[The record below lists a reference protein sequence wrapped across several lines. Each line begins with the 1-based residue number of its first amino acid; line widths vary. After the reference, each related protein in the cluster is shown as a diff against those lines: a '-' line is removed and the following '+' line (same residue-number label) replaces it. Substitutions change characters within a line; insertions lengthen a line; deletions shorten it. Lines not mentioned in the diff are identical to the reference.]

1 MGKRYGTW
9 KRKFIDA
16 SGQEKELYYAC
27 SRRGNVTD
35 FDGLAE
41 IITEISSLSKGD
53 ILSSLTNIEQVMLWK
68 LIDGDSVRFGDIGTF
83 SIAVTSDGFENP
95 EDITPDKVRAT
106 KIVFTPTKKFNKL
119 LLEMKFT
126 NYDKRLRKALGKRYS
141 K

>member
-9 KRKFIDA
+9 KRKFKDA
-16 SGQEKELYYAC
+16 SGEEKELYYAC

>member
-9 KRKFIDA
+9 KRKFKDA
-16 SGQEKELYYAC
+16 SGEEKELYYAC
-27 SRRGNVTD
+27 SRRGNVID

-119 LLEMKFT
+119 LLEMKFS
-126 NYDKRLRKALGKRYS
+126 NYDKRLKKALGKRYS

>member
-9 KRKFIDA
+9 KRKFKDA
-16 SGQEKELYYAC
+16 SGEEKELYYAC

-68 LIDGDSVRFGDIGTF
+68 LIDGDSVRFGDIRTF

>member
-9 KRKFIDA
+9 KRKFKDA

-27 SRRGNVTD
+27 SRRGNVID

>member
-9 KRKFIDA
+9 KRKFKDA
-16 SGQEKELYYAC
+16 SGEEKELYYAC

-106 KIVFTPTKKFNKL
+106 KIVFIPTKKFNKL

-126 NYDKRLRKALGKRYS
+126 NYDKR
-141 K
+141 

>member
-1 MGKRYGTW
+1 
-9 KRKFIDA
+9 
-16 SGQEKELYYAC
+16 
-27 SRRGNVTD
+27 
-35 FDGLAE
+35 
-41 IITEISSLSKGD
+41 
-53 ILSSLTNIEQVMLWK
+53 MLWK

>member
-9 KRKFIDA
+9 KRKFKDA
-16 SGQEKELYYAC
+16 SGEEKELYYAC

-119 LLEMKFT
+119 LLEIKFT

>member
-9 KRKFIDA
+9 KRKFKDA
-16 SGQEKELYYAC
+16 SGEEKELYYAC

-119 LLEMKFT
+119 LLEMKFS
-126 NYDKRLRKALGKRYS
+126 NYDKRLKKALGKRYS

>member
-1 MGKRYGTW
+1 MAKKYGTW
-9 KRKFIDA
+9 KRKFKDA

-27 SRRGNVTD
+27 SRRGNVID

-119 LLEMKFT
+119 LLEMKFS
-126 NYDKRLRKALGKRYS
+126 NYDKRLKKALGKRYS

>member
-9 KRKFIDA
+9 KRKFRDA
-16 SGQEKELYYAC
+16 SGEEKELYYAC

-119 LLEMKFT
+119 LLEIKFT

>member
-9 KRKFIDA
+9 KKKFKDA
-16 SGQEKELYYAC
+16 SGEEKELYYAC

>member
-9 KRKFIDA
+9 KRKFKDA
-16 SGQEKELYYAC
+16 SGEEKELYYAC

-95 EDITPDKVRAT
+95 EEKTPDKVRAT

>member
-9 KRKFIDA
+9 KRKFKDA
-16 SGQEKELYYAC
+16 SGEEKELYYAC

-95 EDITPDKVRAT
+95 EDITPDKVRPT

>member
-9 KRKFIDA
+9 KRKFKDA
-16 SGQEKELYYAC
+16 SGEEKELYYAY

>member
-9 KRKFIDA
+9 KRKFKDA
-16 SGQEKELYYAC
+16 SGEEKELYYAC

-41 IITEISSLSKGD
+41 IITKISSLSKGD

>member
-1 MGKRYGTW
+1 MSS
-9 KRKFIDA
+9 D
-16 SGQEKELYYAC
+16 Q
-27 SRRGNVTD
+27 
-35 FDGLAE
+35 GLAKGALGAIE
-41 IITEISSLSKGD
+41 SIIMG
-53 ILSSLTNIEQVMLWK
+53 VA
-68 LIDGDSVRFGDIGTF
+68 GTAPAF

>member
-9 KRKFIDA
+9 KRKFKDA
-16 SGQEKELYYAC
+16 SGEEKELYYAC
-27 SRRGNVTD
+27 SRRGNVID

>member
-9 KRKFIDA
+9 KRKFKDA

>member
-9 KRKFIDA
+9 KRKFKDA
-16 SGQEKELYYAC
+16 SGEEKELYYAC

-53 ILSSLTNIEQVMLWK
+53 ILSSLTNIEQVMLWR

>member
-9 KRKFIDA
+9 KRKFKDA
-16 SGQEKELYYAC
+16 SGEEKELYYAC

-126 NYDKRLRKALGKRYS
+126 NYDKQLRKALGKRYS

>member
-9 KRKFIDA
+9 KRKFKDA
-16 SGQEKELYYAC
+16 SGEEKELYYAC
-27 SRRGNVTD
+27 SSRGNVTD

>member
-9 KRKFIDA
+9 KRKFKDA
-16 SGQEKELYYAC
+16 SGEEKELYYAC

-53 ILSSLTNIEQVMLWK
+53 ILSSLTNIEQVILWI

>member
-9 KRKFIDA
+9 KRKFKDA
-16 SGQEKELYYAC
+16 SGEEKELYYAC

-83 SIAVTSDGFENP
+83 SITVTSDGFENP